1 MRQSSHEILETLLR
15 KNGLGWMIDMYAP
28 SGQAIP
34 DYLDLLTRIA
44 AEYRSRCGV
53 ALSFAPDTLHAEAE
67 RNPHKVQAFL
77 QLLRPN
83 RSAAMLVM
91 VWRVLQGLSIRE
103 VDMNYRER
111 DSFRLSFTLARPGD
125 SGQDQLETYESTD
138 IGDAAL
144 LRHLGV
150 TKVGGKPLFDGFYAL
165 RLQDQKP

>member
-1 MRQSSHEILETLLR
+1 MSQSSAEILETLLR
-15 KNGLGWMIDMYAP
+15 TNGLGWMIDMYAP
-28 SGQAIP
+28 KDQAIP
-34 DYLDLLTRIA
+34 AYLDLLTRLA

-53 ALSFAPDTLHAEAE
+53 AVSFAPEDLQAEAE

-83 RSAAMLVM
+83 RSPAMLVM
-91 VWRVLQGLSIRE
+91 VWRVLQGLSIRA

-111 DSFRLSFTLARPGD
+111 DIFRLSFMLARPGD

-138 IGDAAL
+138 ISDAAL
-144 LRHLGV
+144 VRHLGM

-165 RLQDQKP
+165 RLSDQKQ